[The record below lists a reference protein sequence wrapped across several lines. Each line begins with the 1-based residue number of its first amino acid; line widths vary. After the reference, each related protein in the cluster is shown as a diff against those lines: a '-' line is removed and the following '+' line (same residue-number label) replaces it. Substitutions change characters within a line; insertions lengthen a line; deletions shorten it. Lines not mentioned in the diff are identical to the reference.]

1 MVVVV
6 VVGVELVSL
15 LLLLAAGRLSL
26 LLLSSLPPPCSP
38 PVSAGGEVV
47 AVPFPGSAAKVE
59 TGMNAYAASAIP
71 TINIESV
78 SVMLLFF
85 FVLLDIDV
93 RTDPLL

>member
-1 MVVVV
+1 
-6 VVGVELVSL
+6 
-15 LLLLAAGRLSL
+15 
-26 LLLSSLPPPCSP
+26 
-38 PVSAGGEVV
+38 
-47 AVPFPGSAAKVE
+47 
-59 TGMNAYAASAIP
+59 MNAYAASAIP